1 MDYQQ
6 LEEYYKRKEK
16 ISTMKAMHSK
26 AMHGRRIYG
35 WKSKNLRALSRNNES
50 VDKRRGRGRGR
61 EQYDD

>member
-1 MDYQQ
+1 
-6 LEEYYKRKEK
+6 
-16 ISTMKAMHSK
+16 MKAMHSK

-61 EQYDD
+61 E